1 MVELFV
7 NVNNV
12 KICYEIHGQGFP
24 LVLLH
29 GFAMYKEFW
38 IAQVKP
44 LSKNFKVITLDNR
57 GCGNSEH
64 PTEPYNM
71 EILADDLKALLEHL
85 NIEEVHL
92 AGHSLGGMY
101 AQHFALKYP
110 KSLDKLLL
118 LATFPNLPLDKSGL
132 EMYKKSQLDSYE
144 SKLVDPE
151 KAFFN
156 KMKQRFSRGFYKE
169 MVENPKMSFHNLF
182 TTEELMKLE
191 QFKGTSKPHDIMNQI
206 EAIIRHNTINQLSKI
221 KHHTLIMAGGR
232 DRIVS
237 KIASEEMNRLIPNSE
252 LKIIDGGHYFPLEN
266 APLINQIFNDF
277 LSRK

>member
-1 MVELFV
+1 MVELFA

-38 IAQVKP
+38 IAQVKL

-85 NIEEVHL
+85 NIEEVHI

-110 KSLDKLLL
+110 KNLNKLLL

-132 EMYKKSQLDSYE
+132 EMYKKSQLESYE
-144 SKLVDPE
+144 EKLVDPE
-151 KAFFN
+151 KAFYN

-169 MVENPKMSFHNLF
+169 MVENPNKRFHDLF
-182 TTEELMKLE
+182 TTEELMNLE
-191 QFKGTSKPHDIMNQI
+191 KINGTSKPLDILNQI
-206 EAIIRHNTINQLSKI
+206 EVIVRHDTRNQLHEI
-221 KHHTLIMAGGR
+221 KQDTLIMAGDK

-237 KIASEEMNRLIPNSE
+237 KIASEEMNKLIPSSS
-252 LKIIDGGHYFPLEN
+252 LKIFKGGHYFPLEN
-266 APLINQIFNDF
+266 APAVNNTVNDF
-277 LSRK
+277 LLRK